1 LELADGRVFVRGS
14 GDRGATLAEVAT
26 MSNPLRYAFN
36 KAAASATQFA
46 AAASS
51 DGPPLPDGKRPGIEA
66 QEYFSP
72 PHATWAYGAH
82 GAIIEIDPVTC
93 NIEVRKY
100 ICVHDCGKMINPL
113 IIEGQVAGGVAQG
126 FGGAF
131 YEYLDYGTDGVLKN
145 ASFMEFLMPYATEVP
160 DMTIIHQETPSPINP
175 LGVKGIGE
183 AGTIPVPSTIAS
195 AVDDAL
201 ASMGAPPVRSVPLSP
216 AAIFAAMQASTVPA

>member
-1 LELADGRVFVRGS
+1 
-14 GDRGATLAEVAT
+14 
-26 MSNPLRYAFN
+26 
-36 KAAASATQFA
+36 
-46 AAASS
+46 
-51 DGPPLPDGKRPGIEA
+51 
-66 QEYFSP
+66 
-72 PHATWAYGAH
+72 
-82 GAIIEIDPVTC
+82 
-93 NIEVRKY
+93 
-100 ICVHDCGKMINPL
+100 
-113 IIEGQVAGGVAQG
+113 VAGGVAQG